1 MDIEK
6 EVEYIKN
13 SINTKINTDVSTLPE
28 KKKNTESGNIYAL
41 NQYKFNQNRVDY
53 IRNINKKPDKSVTH
67 EDNEDFFN
75 MLLKNDYKK
84 TWSRLSSFQKK
95 TKLTEFVQVDNS
107 LSNDEKKDKLKLL
120 LENINS
126 KTIKYDINT
135 QIIISV

>member
-6 EVEYIKN
+6 EVEYIIN
-13 SINTKINTDVSTLPE
+13 SINTQINSNTSTLPE

-53 IRNINKKPDKSVTH
+53 IRNNNKKPNKSVTH
-67 EDNEDFFN
+67 EDNEEFFN

-84 TWSRLSSFQKK
+84 TWSRLSPFQKK

-107 LSNDEKKDKLKLL
+107 LSNDEKKQKLKLL

-126 KTIKYDINT
+126 KNIKYDINT
-135 QIIISV
+135 QTIISI